1 MTRTAHDPTAQR
13 RLAYALGRSANESLR
28 QEFDSNRLEDLFM
41 LGVDEISYRKRHNYL
56 TLVTNHET
64 GKIVYEPWRS
74 GLDQFSC
81 SRWGHFSRVFS
92 SRDVPE

>member
-1 MTRTAHDPTAQR
+1 
-13 RLAYALGRSANESLR
+13 LR
-28 QEFDSNRLEDLFM
+28 QEFDSNRLEDLFI

-74 GLDQFSC
+74 ALDQFSC
-81 SRWGHFSRVFS
+81 SQWGHFSRVFS